1 MQNYTLFSKTKHFY
15 SDYLKFITLF
25 RNITLR
31 KSPHLCS
38 GIQNISKMKIRRLGN
53 LEVSAIGMGCMGFTH
68 AYGTCPDEKEGIRLV
83 HKAFELGCNFFD
95 TAEMYSYFENEEF
108 VGKALKEL
116 PRQQVIIS
124 DKFWPEKLPG
134 HTFEEDK
141 LSETGIRK
149 TLEGQL
155 RRLQTDYIDLY
166 TEHQM
171 REGNE
176 EEVAYVMG
184 KLIKEGKIRA
194 WGQSSPNVEQIRK
207 AHSVTP
213 ITAIQSEYSMMARQW
228 EKDVLPLCEELG
240 IGFVA
245 FSPMANGFLSGKY
258 TAQTE
263 FKGDDL
269 RTVISRFDKENMQR
283 NQPLLDLI
291 NRYANEKHCTPAQ
304 ISLAWDMMAY
314 DELVPIPG
322 MRREERVIE
331 NLGAADVELT
341 TNEYRALTAEL
352 DKLTVYGDRS
362 GLNKLASVPEST
374 KDQGEVYKK

>member
-1 MQNYTLFSKTKHFY
+1 MKTR
-15 SDYLKFITLF
+15 KF
-25 RNITLR
+25 
-31 KSPHLCS
+31 
-38 GIQNISKMKIRRLGN
+38 GN

-68 AYGTCPDEKEGIRLV
+68 AYGEGPDEKEGIRLV

-116 PRQQVIIS
+116 PREQVIIS

-134 HTFEEDK
+134 HTFAEDK
-141 LSETGIRK
+141 LSEAGIRK

-194 WGQSSPNVEQIRK
+194 WGQSSPTVGQIRK
-207 AHSVTP
+207 AHAVTP

-258 TAQTE
+258 TAHTE

-269 RTVISRFDKENMQR
+269 RTVISRFDKDNMQR
-283 NQPLLDLI
+283 NQPLIDLI
-291 NRYANEKHCTPAQ
+291 NRYAAEKDCTPAQ

-322 MRREERVIE
+322 MRREERVVE

-341 TNEYRALTAEL
+341 TEEYRALTAEL

>member
-1 MQNYTLFSKTKHFY
+1 
-15 SDYLKFITLF
+15 
-25 RNITLR
+25 
-31 KSPHLCS
+31 
-38 GIQNISKMKIRRLGN
+38 MKIRRLGN

-207 AHSVTP
+207 AHAVTP

-362 GLNKLASVPEST
+362 GLNKLASVPKST

>member
-1 MQNYTLFSKTKHFY
+1 MKT
-15 SDYLKFITLF
+15 
-25 RNITLR
+25 R
-31 KSPHLCS
+31 K
-38 GIQNISKMKIRRLGN
+38 LGE

-68 AYGTCPDEKEGIRLV
+68 AYGEGPSEQEGIRLV
-83 HKAFELGCNFFD
+83 HLAYDMGCNFFD

-116 PRQQVIIS
+116 PRDKVVIS

-134 HTFEEDK
+134 HQFPEDK

-155 RRLQTDYIDLY
+155 RRLGTDYIDIY

-194 WGQSSPNVEQIRK
+194 WGQSSPTAEQIRK
-207 AHSVTP
+207 AHAVTP

-228 EKDVLPLCEELG
+228 EKDVLPLCKELG
-240 IGFVA
+240 IGYVA

-258 TAQTE
+258 NAQTE

-269 RTVISRFDKENMQR
+269 RTVITRFSKENMNR
-283 NQPLLDLI
+283 NQPLIDLI
-291 NRYANEKHCTPAQ
+291 TKYAAEKHCTPAQ
-304 ISLAWDMMAY
+304 ISLAWDLMAY
-314 DELVPIPG
+314 ESLVPIPG
-322 MRREERVIE
+322 MRRQERVRE

-341 TNEYRALTAEL
+341 AEENAAITAEL
-352 DKLTVYGDRS
+352 DKLTVYGDRT
-362 GLNKLASVPEST
+362 GLTNLASVPEST
-374 KDQGEVYKK
+374 IDQGDVNKK

>member
-1 MQNYTLFSKTKHFY
+1 MKT
-15 SDYLKFITLF
+15 
-25 RNITLR
+25 R
-31 KSPHLCS
+31 K
-38 GIQNISKMKIRRLGN
+38 LGN

-68 AYGTCPDEKEGIRLV
+68 AYGEGPEEQEGIRLV

-116 PRQQVIIS
+116 PRDKVVIS

-141 LSETGIRK
+141 LSEAGIRK

-155 RRLQTDYIDLY
+155 QRLGTDYIDIY

-176 EEVAYVMG
+176 EEVAFIMG

-194 WGQSSPNVEQIRK
+194 WGQSSPTAEQIRK
-207 AHSVTP
+207 AHAVTP
-213 ITAIQSEYSMMARQW
+213 IAAIQSEYSMMARQW
-228 EKDVLPLCEELG
+228 EKDVLPLCKELG
-240 IGFVA
+240 IGYVA

-258 TAQTE
+258 NAQTE

-269 RTVISRFDKENMQR
+269 RTVITRFSKENMNR
-283 NQPLLDLI
+283 NQPLIDLI
-291 NRYANEKHCTPAQ
+291 TRYAAEKHCTPAQ
-304 ISLAWDMMAY
+304 ISLAWDLMAY
-314 DELVPIPG
+314 ESLVPIPG

-331 NLGAADVELT
+331 NLRAADVELT
-341 TNEYRALTAEL
+341 ADEYAAITAEL
-352 DKLTVYGDRS
+352 DKLTVYGDRT
-362 GLNKLASVPEST
+362 GLTNLASVPDST
-374 KDQGEVYKK
+374 IDQGDVYKK